1 MEFNEAK
8 AQFIQTW
15 GKLGS
20 EWGINRTMAQV
31 HAILL
36 ISPKPLCTEDI
47 MEELNISRGNTNM
60 NVRDLINW
68 DLVYKKLVPGDR
80 KEYFEAEKDI
90 WEVARRIIK
99 ERKKREVEP
108 VIKVLSQLKQIDGD
122 NEISEIKEFTS
133 MMEQLDRFVGKMDKS
148 VNLLINENEN
158 KLFSLLFKL
167 LK

>member
-36 ISPKPLCTEDI
+36 ISPIPLCTEDI
-47 MEELNISRGNTNM
+47 MEQLNISRGNTNM

-68 DLVYKKLVPGDR
+68 SLVHKELIPGDR
-80 KEYFEAEKDI
+80 KEYFVAEKDI
-90 WEVARRIIK
+90 WEVARKIIT
-99 ERKKREVEP
+99 ERKKRELEP
-108 VIKVLSQLKQIDGD
+108 VTRVLQQLKNVEGD
-122 NEISEIKEFTS
+122 EESSEIKEFTS
-133 MMEQLDRFVGKMDKS
+133 MMNQLDSFVGKMDKS
-148 VNLLINENEN
+148 VGLLINEKEN
-158 KLFSLLFKL
+158 KLFSILFKL
-167 LK
+167 IK

>member
-1 MEFNEAK
+1 
-8 AQFIQTW
+8 
-15 GKLGS
+15 
-20 EWGINRTMAQV
+20 
-31 HAILL
+31 
-36 ISPKPLCTEDI
+36 
-47 MEELNISRGNTNM
+47 M

-68 DLVYKKLVPGDR
+68 DLVYKKLVTGDR

-133 MMEQLDRFVGKMDKS
+133 MMDQLDRFVGKMDKS
-148 VNLLINENEN
+148 VNLLINQNEN

>member
-36 ISPKPLCTEDI
+36 ISPTPLCTEDI
-47 MEELNISRGNTNM
+47 MEQLNISRGNTNM

-68 DLVYKKLVPGDR
+68 SLVHKELIPGDR
-80 KEYFEAEKDI
+80 KEYFVAEKDI
-90 WEVARRIIK
+90 WEVARKIIA
-99 ERKKREVEP
+99 ERKKRELEP
-108 VIKVLSQLKQIDGD
+108 VIRVLQQLKNVEGD
-122 NEISEIKEFTS
+122 KESSEIKEFTS
-133 MMEQLDRFVGKMDKS
+133 MMNQLDSFVGKMDKS
-148 VNLLINENEN
+148 VGMLINEKEN
-158 KLFSLLFKL
+158 KLFSILFKL
-167 LK
+167 IK

>member
-60 NVRDLINW
+60 NVRDLMNW
-68 DLVYKKLVPGDR
+68 ELAYKKLIPGDR

-90 WEVARRIIK
+90 WEVARKIIK

-108 VIKVLSQLKQIDGD
+108 VVKVLSQLKQIDGN
-122 NEISEIKEFTS
+122 NENSEVKEFTS

-158 KLFSLLFKL
+158 KLFTLL
-167 LK
+167 LKLMK

>member
-1 MEFNEAK
+1 
-8 AQFIQTW
+8 
-15 GKLGS
+15 
-20 EWGINRTMAQV
+20 
-31 HAILL
+31 
-36 ISPKPLCTEDI
+36 
-47 MEELNISRGNTNM
+47 
-60 NVRDLINW
+60 VRDLINW

-133 MMEQLDRFVGKMDKS
+133 MMDQLDRFVGKMDKS

>member
-1 MEFNEAK
+1 MEFNDAK

-60 NVRDLINW
+60 NVRDLMNW
-68 DLVYKKLVPGDR
+68 ELVYKKLIPGDR

-108 VIKVLSQLKQIDGD
+108 VVKVLSQLKQIDGD
-122 NEISEIKEFTS
+122 NENLEVKEFTS
-133 MMEQLDRFVGKMDKS
+133 MMDQLDRFVGKIDKS

-158 KLFSLLFKL
+158 KLFTLL
-167 LK
+167 LKLMK

>member
-8 AQFIQTW
+8 AQFFQTW

-133 MMEQLDRFVGKMDKS
+133 MMDQLDRFVGKMDKS

>member
-36 ISPKPLCTEDI
+36 IAPKPLCTEDI

-60 NVRDLINW
+60 NVRDLMNW
-68 DLVYKKLVPGDR
+68 ELVYKKLIPGDR

-108 VIKVLSQLKQIDGD
+108 VVKVLTQLKQIDGN
-122 NEISEIKEFTS
+122 NENAEVKEFTS
-133 MMEQLDRFVGKMDKS
+133 MMDQLDRFVGKMDKS

-158 KLFSLLFKL
+158 KLFSLLLKL
-167 LK
+167 MK

>member
-60 NVRDLINW
+60 NVRDLMNW
-68 DLVYKKLVPGDR
+68 ELAYKKLIPAPPCTVL
-80 KEYFEAEKDI
+80 KLYI
-90 WEVARRIIK
+90 SL
-99 ERKKREVEP
+99 
-108 VIKVLSQLKQIDGD
+108 VISSLRSIYIFILIY
-122 NEISEIKEFTS
+122 
-133 MMEQLDRFVGKMDKS
+133 LDQS
-148 VNLLINENEN
+148 IYSTTQHEHL
-158 KLFSLLFKL
+158 
-167 LK
+167 

>member
-47 MEELNISRGNTNM
+47 MGELNISRGNTNM
-60 NVRDLINW
+60 NVRDLMNW
-68 DLVYKKLVPGDR
+68 ELVHKKLIPGDR

-108 VIKVLSQLKQIDGD
+108 VVKVLKQLKEIDGN
-122 NEISEIKEFTS
+122 NESAEIKEFTS
-133 MMEQLDRFVGKMDKS
+133 MMNQLDKFVGKMDKS

-158 KLFSLLFKL
+158 KLFTLL
-167 LK
+167 LKLMK

>member
-1 MEFNEAK
+1 MKFNEAK

-122 NEISEIKEFTS
+122 NEISEINEFTS
-133 MMEQLDRFVGKMDKS
+133 MMDQLDRFVGKMDKS

>member
-1 MEFNEAK
+1 MNA
-8 AQFIQTW
+8 
-15 GKLGS
+15 
-20 EWGINRTMAQV
+20 V
-31 HAILL
+31 
-36 ISPKPLCTEDI
+36 ISLT
-47 MEELNISRGNTNM
+47 LN
-60 NVRDLINW
+60 

-108 VIKVLSQLKQIDGD
+108 VVKVLSQLKQIDGD

>member
-60 NVRDLINW
+60 NVRDLMNW
-68 DLVYKKLVPGDR
+68 ELVHKKLIPGDR

-108 VIKVLSQLKQIDGD
+108 VVKVLTQLKEIDGN
-122 NEISEIKEFTS
+122 NESAEIKEFTS
-133 MMEQLDRFVGKMDKS
+133 MMNQLDRFVGKMDKS

-158 KLFSLLFKL
+158 KLFTLL
-167 LK
+167 LKLMK

>member
-122 NEISEIKEFTS
+122 NEISEIKEFT
-133 MMEQLDRFVGKMDKS
+133 MMMDQLDRFVGKMDKS

>member
-36 ISPKPLCTEDI
+36 ISPTPLCTEDI
-47 MEELNISRGNTNM
+47 MEQLSISRGNTNM

-68 DLVYKKLVPGDR
+68 SLVHKELIPGDR
-80 KEYFEAEKDI
+80 KEYFVAEKDI
-90 WEVARRIIK
+90 WEVARRIIA
-99 ERKKREVEP
+99 ERKKRELEP
-108 VIKVLSQLKQIDGD
+108 VTRVLQQLKNVEGD
-122 NEISEIKEFTS
+122 KDSKEIKEFTS
-133 MMEQLDRFVGKMDKS
+133 MMNQLDSFVGKMDKS
-148 VNLLINENEN
+148 VSVLINEKEN
-158 KLFSLLFKL
+158 KLFSILFKL
-167 LK
+167 MK

>member
-1 MEFNEAK
+1 MEFNDAK

-47 MEELNISRGNTNM
+47 MEELNISRGNSNM
-60 NVRDLINW
+60 NVRDLMNW
-68 DLVYKKLVPGDR
+68 ELVYKKLIPGDR

-108 VIKVLSQLKQIDGD
+108 VVKVLSQLKQIDGD
-122 NEISEIKEFTS
+122 NENSEVKEFTS
-133 MMEQLDRFVGKMDKS
+133 MMNQLDRFVGKMDKS

-158 KLFSLLFKL
+158 KLFSLLMKL
-167 LK
+167 MK

>member
-108 VIKVLSQLKQIDGD
+108 VVKVLSQLKQIDGD
-122 NEISEIKEFTS
+122 NEISEIKEFSS

>member
-90 WEVARRIIK
+90 WEVARTIIK

-108 VIKVLSQLKQIDGD
+108 VIKVISQLKKIDGD

-133 MMEQLDRFVGKMDKS
+133 MMDQLDRFVGKMDKS

>member
-1 MEFNEAK
+1 MEFNDAK

-60 NVRDLINW
+60 NVRDLMNW
-68 DLVYKKLVPGDR
+68 DLVYKKLIPGDR

-108 VIKVLSQLKQIDGD
+108 VVKVLSQLKEIDG
-122 NEISEIKEFTS
+122 NQENAEIKEFTS
-133 MMEQLDRFVGKMDKS
+133 MMNQLDKFVGKIDKS
-148 VNLLINENEN
+148 VNILINENEN
-158 KLFSLLFKL
+158 KLFSLLLKL
-167 LK
+167 MK

>member
-122 NEISEIKEFTS
+122 NEILEIKEFTS
-133 MMEQLDRFVGKMDKS
+133 MMDQLDRFVGKMDKS

>member
-47 MEELNISRGNTNM
+47 MEELNISRGNSNM
-60 NVRDLINW
+60 NVRDLMNW
-68 DLVYKKLVPGDR
+68 ELVYKKLIPGDR

-108 VIKVLSQLKQIDGD
+108 VVKVLSQLKQIDGD
-122 NEISEIKEFTS
+122 NENSEVKEFTS
-133 MMEQLDRFVGKMDKS
+133 MMDQLDRFVGKMDKS

-158 KLFSLLFKL
+158 KLFSLLLKL
-167 LK
+167 MK

>member
-1 MEFNEAK
+1 MEFNDAK

-60 NVRDLINW
+60 NVRDLMNW
-68 DLVYKKLVPGDR
+68 DLVYKKLIPGDR

-108 VIKVLSQLKQIDGD
+108 VVKVLSQLKEIDG
-122 NEISEIKEFTS
+122 NKENAEIKEFTS
-133 MMEQLDRFVGKMDKS
+133 MMNQLDKFVGKIDKS
-148 VNLLINENEN
+148 VNILINENEN
-158 KLFSLLFKL
+158 KLFSLLLKL
-167 LK
+167 MK